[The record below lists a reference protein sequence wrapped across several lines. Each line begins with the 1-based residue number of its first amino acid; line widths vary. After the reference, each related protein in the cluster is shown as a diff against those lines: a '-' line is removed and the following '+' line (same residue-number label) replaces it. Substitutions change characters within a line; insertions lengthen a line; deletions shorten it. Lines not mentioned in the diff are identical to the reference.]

1 MFIAVDENGN
11 RIFAE
16 KDSPK
21 QKNYFCPICKDKV
34 RLRCGDNNAPHFAHV
49 NACSDDFTHDM
60 SEWHK
65 SWQMLFPINNREVV
79 IKHGNETHRA
89 DVLCYGT
96 VIEFQHSPI
105 SKSEFSRR
113 NKFYTDAGKKVV
125 WIFDLTELFSGYDE
139 SGRLYIS
146 GDCLNYW
153 GKGNNFVWK
162 HPWRFLEDC
171 LPQNENDVEIF
182 FHTAPFSDNPKS
194 QDSDGYIDK
203 VVWVDP
209 RYKTSWGRFQTNDKI
224 ATGYD
229 LWKYLKERWEQNST
243 KSNCDVSNQRNY
255 KYLVDGEIIEA
266 DEFEKFLNQNKPYHV
281 LEDGQRNYK
290 YGIAQNGEPHFWC
303 GDPHQK
309 PDIQRGHCQW
319 GCYSCLAIEEINP
332 KKFLIYCKSP
342 RPKGITYDPKVFKRV
357 YK

>member
-1 MFIAVDENGN
+1 MFIAVDENEK

-16 KDSPK
+16 KDLPR
-21 QKNYFCPICKDKV
+21 QKNYYCPICKDKV
-34 RLRCGDNNAPHFAHV
+34 RLRCGDNNAPHFAHI

-65 SWQMLFPINNREVV
+65 SWQMLFPLSNREVV
-79 IKHGNETHRA
+79 IKYGNETHRA

-146 GDCLNYW
+146 GDCQNYW
-153 GKGNNFVWK
+153 GNGCKFVWK
-162 HPWRFLEDC
+162 HPWRFLEGC
-171 LPQNENDVEIF
+171 LPQHEENVEIF

-203 VVWVDP
+203 IVWVDP
-209 RYKTSWGRFQTNDKI
+209 AYKTSWGRFQTNNKI

-229 LWKYLKERWEQNST
+229 LWRYLKERWEQNST

-255 KYLVDGEIIEA
+255 KYQVDGEIIEA
-266 DEFEKFLNQNKPYHV
+266 GEFEKISKKVISLLDNLGQKIDSVDFRSINDAMCAIADV
-281 LEDGQRNYK
+281 LAFDSVTRQSLDNCLQQFVKTLRSLRVFM
-290 YGIAQNGEPHFWC
+290 PML
-303 GDPHQK
+303 
-309 PDIQRGHCQW
+309 RG
-319 GCYSCLAIEEINP
+319 S
-332 KKFLIYCKSP
+332 
-342 RPKGITYDPKVFKRV
+342 
-357 YK
+357 